1 MVGSPASGADRL
13 AAMIAQDADETDT
26 AADKGP
32 HADLTPG
39 SARSLLLTILG
50 ELVWPTGAPAWT
62 SALLAVMAGL
72 GIEERTARQ
81 AIVRAS
87 QSNWIVSTRR
97 GREVSWSLTPEF
109 ERVFEEGSRRVV
121 SLGDPYDDWDGSW
134 LILLV
139 TIPHALRASRKKLYA
154 GLTWAGFGNPA
165 AGVWLSP
172 HPERQAQVGLLI
184 DGLGLS
190 GSTMSFIGRVD
201 DVGLD
206 EAHIVEQGWDL
217 TALAARYAAVDEA
230 FRDAQPARGDETL
243 YAHIRL
249 LSEWQTF
256 PFSDPQLPD
265 ALAPDWIGRRVSG
278 HIERLRERWSDDVH
292 ARWAE
297 LNTPAG

>member
-1 MVGSPASGADRL
+1 MSELDAAEGPVDGSV
-13 AAMIAQDADETDT
+13 
-26 AADKGP
+26 DKGP

-50 ELVWPTGAPAWT
+50 ELVWPTGRPAWT
-62 SALLAVMAGL
+62 SALLAVMTGL
-72 GIEERTARQ
+72 GVEERTARQ

-87 QSNWIVSTRR
+87 QSNWITSQRR

-109 ERVFEEGSRRVV
+109 ERVFEEGSQRVR
-121 SLGDPYDDWDGSW
+121 SLSDAYDGWDGSW

-139 TIPHALRASRKKLYA
+139 TIPHSLRASRKKLYA
-154 GLTWAGFGNPA
+154 GLTWAGFGNPS

-172 HPERQAQVGLLI
+172 HPERQDQVGALI
-184 DGLGLS
+184 ESLGLT

-201 DVGLD
+201 EIGLD

-217 TALAARYAAVDEA
+217 SSLAARYAAVDEA
-230 FRDAQPARGDETL
+230 FRDARPAPGDETL

-256 PFSDPQLPD
+256 PFSDPQLPE
-265 ALAPDWIGRRVSG
+265 ALAPDWIGRRVST
-278 HIERLRERWSDDVH
+278 HIEQLRARWSDEVH

-297 LNTPAG
+297 LNTVG